1 MSDPRKSKKLDTKI
15 IAAGLAASVFAG
27 TLVWKQVRNTQKR
40 FINSKNTQYRSTALV
55 TGASSGIGEAFARQL
70 AALGYD
76 LVLVA
81 RREDRL
87 QQLAA
92 ELMAQHGIEIEVRPT
107 DLADEFQVEQLATY
121 IQNEKPLELLINSAG
136 YGTRGVFSNVDIAGQ
151 INMIHVHVLA
161 VVRLTHAALPAM
173 IARKHGGIINVSSVA
188 GFFPLPG
195 NISYS
200 PTKAYLNMFSEILQ
214 IELLGTGIYVQ
225 ALCPGYVYSEFHDT
239 QEYVDFSRS
248 QYPRFMWTTADQIA
262 KKSLMALG
270 NGQSVYIPDPIYRIL
285 VGLVTN
291 NLIRPL
297 IKLFIRYVM
306 FPLSRHR
313 KPLPDSQDVE
323 LPTIEA

>member
-1 MSDPRKSKKLDTKI
+1 MSDPKKSKELDNKLVV
-15 IAAGLAASVFAG
+15 AGLATGVLVG
-27 TLVWKQVRNTQKR
+27 TFFWKRIRTIQNR
-40 FINSKNTQYRSTALV
+40 FINSKNNLRRSTALI

-87 QQLAA
+87 RQLAA
-92 ELMAQHGIEIEVRPT
+92 ELKNRHGISIEVRPT
-107 DLADEFQVEQLATY
+107 DLADESQIEQLASY
-121 IQNEKPLELLINSAG
+121 IQNEKPLEILINCAG
-136 YGTRGVFSNVDIAGQ
+136 FGTRGLFSNVDITSQ
-151 INMIHVHVLA
+151 VSMIHVHVLA
-161 VVRLTHAALPAM
+161 AVRLTHAALPAM
-173 IARKHGGIINVSSVA
+173 IAQQRGAIINVSSVA

-214 IELLGTGIYVQ
+214 TELLGTGIYVQ

-239 QEYVDFSRS
+239 KEYVDFERT
-248 QYPRFMWTTADQIA
+248 QYPRFMWTTANQIVE
-262 KKSLMALG
+262 KSLNALG
-270 NGQSVYIPDPIYRIL
+270 NGPTIYIPNIFYRLL

-291 NLIRPL
+291 NLLRPL

-313 KPLPDSQDVE
+313 KPLPDLHDDTVLATE
-323 LPTIEA
+323 

>member
-1 MSDPRKSKKLDTKI
+1 MSDPKKSKELDNKLVVT
-15 IAAGLAASVFAG
+15 GLAAGV
-27 TLVWKQVRNTQKR
+27 LVGALFWKRIRTIQNR
-40 FINSKNTQYRSTALV
+40 FINSKNSLQRSAALI

-81 RREDRL
+81 RREGRL
-87 QQLAA
+87 RQLAT
-92 ELMAQHGIEIEVRPT
+92 ELKNHHGISIEVRPT
-107 DLADEFQVEQLATY
+107 DLADESQVEQLASY
-121 IQNEKPLELLINSAG
+121 IQNEKPLEILINCAG
-136 YGTRGVFSNVDIAGQ
+136 FGTRGLFSNVDITSQVA
-151 INMIHVHVLA
+151 MIHVHVLA
-161 VVRLTHAALPAM
+161 AVRLTHAALPAM
-173 IARKHGGIINVSSVA
+173 IAQQRGAIINVSSVA

-239 QEYVDFSRS
+239 KEYVDFERT
-248 QYPRFMWTTADQIA
+248 QYPRFMWTTADQIVE
-262 KKSLMALG
+262 KSLKALG
-270 NGQSVYIPDPIYRIL
+270 NGPTVYIPNIFYRLL

-291 NLIRPL
+291 NLLRPL

-313 KPLPDSQDVE
+313 KPPPDLHDDTV
-323 LPTIEA
+323 LAIE